1 VNGPTPRVDGG
12 TGRVDGGTG
21 RADGGTDT
29 TDTTDTDTSG
39 PTHTIDH
46 VDPVDRATAD
56 EPPMLEVGRIVKPH
70 GLRGD
75 VIVSLA
81 TNRPERVTPGSVLST
96 EDGRPMT
103 VLRSAPHQGRFI
115 VTFEGL
121 SGIDEADR
129 ARGTQLFAPPLDDP
143 DALWIH
149 ELIGS
154 SVEDTSG
161 RVLGTVD
168 SVEANPASDLLVLDG
183 GALIPLRFVVGN
195 EPGVRIIVEVPDGLL
210 DLS

>member
-1 VNGPTPRVDGG
+1 
-12 TGRVDGGTG
+12 
-21 RADGGTDT
+21 
-29 TDTTDTDTSG
+29 
-39 PTHTIDH
+39 
-46 VDPVDRATAD
+46 
-56 EPPMLEVGRIVKPH
+56 
-70 GLRGD
+70 
-75 VIVSLA
+75 
-81 TNRPERVTPGSVLST
+81 
-96 EDGRPMT
+96 MT
-103 VLRSAPHQGRFI
+103 VLRSTPHQGRFI

-161 RVLGTVD
+161 RVLGIVD

>member
-1 VNGPTPRVDGG
+1 MSGPARGIDDGS
-12 TGRVDGGTG
+12 GRSGS
-21 RADGGTDT
+21 
-29 TDTTDTDTSG
+29 DTDHQ
-39 PTHTIDH
+39 P
-46 VDPVDRATAD
+46 RAEGAGSRP
-56 EPPMLEVGRIVKPH
+56 EPPVPMLQVGHVVKPH

-81 TNRPERVTPGSVLST
+81 TNRDERVAPGSVLST
-96 EDGRPMT
+96 DDGRTMK
-103 VLRSAPHQGRFI
+103 VLRSSPHQGRFI

-121 SGIDEADR
+121 SGIDDAER

-149 ELIGS
+149 DLIGAE
-154 SVEDTSG
+154 VEDTTG
-161 RVLGTVD
+161 RSLGTVD

-195 EPGVRIIVEVPDGLL
+195 EPGVRVTVEVPDGLL
-210 DLS
+210 DLP